1 MDGNHTSQVLL
12 WGALVHDDLMEKG
25 SACCLIF
32 FSAACVAGVAVLAP
46 FDVEG
51 VCARLDELAEAE
63 RHDGQIVAF
72 LRLETLF
79 TALLKHVW
87 QALSR

>member
-1 MDGNHTSQVLL
+1 MLL

-63 RHDGQIVAF
+63 RHDGRLLL

-79 TALLKHVW
+79 TVLKHVW